1 MRSPPPVPPL
11 RDDLRVKK
19 LGGRIVVEDAVRRV
33 RVPIDPVALK
43 VMEILSEGPCLPD
56 ELAEAVQVPRIEL
69 FKRVDLLNRELML
82 ETPRAADQL
91 KVHAESQR
99 EDAASSPVAADAPL
113 RFQGT
118 LAHACVACGGCC
130 HGTDVGPLKD
140 DDVAKI
146 REFDWSP
153 FLPADVRPEDW
164 IDEVP
169 AESSP
174 TGQAIRLTG
183 RRHGRCVFLGD
194 DKLCIIHKHKGS
206 QQKPTICRQFPY
218 TFTRTPDGIDV
229 SFSTECRAWWK
240 ARSRATPPAGDA
252 EQLGQIRALIAEG
265 APILQLPMPVPVTA
279 GVDLDLAT
287 WTALRAAMIAKVEGA
302 TNFEG
307 LVLAVV
313 EPVRDALE
321 ALFSGYRESELFA
334 TRAAFAVPEP
344 EAVDQTERCFA
355 AIARLRGALA
365 EGIDAIA
372 QGMRTDDNAID
383 ADRARRFGWALGE
396 VLRGRRC
403 EDLVPFSSDLE
414 IWRDLALASLQ
425 AHEPARRGDL
435 LSGLAILV
443 MKLTTG
449 RLLAGLLA
457 ETALRGRVAEQD
469 AVDAMVLVTKIPR
482 GSAFERLWSRQRRDL
497 VTVYWH
503 DAPTLVSGVAARPMP
518 AWL

>member
-1 MRSPPPVPPL
+1 
-11 RDDLRVKK
+11 
-19 LGGRIVVEDAVRRV
+19 VRRV
-33 RVPIDPVALK
+33 RVPIDPLALR
-43 VMEILSEGPCLPD
+43 VMEVLSEGPCLPD
-56 ELAEAVQVPRIEL
+56 ELAATLEVPRIEL
-69 FKRVDLLNRELML
+69 YKRVELLNRELML

-91 KVHAESQR
+91 RVHAEAQR
-99 EDAASSPVAADAPL
+99 EEAAPRPITVDTPL
-113 RFQGT
+113 RFQAT

-146 REFDWSP
+146 REIDWSP
-153 FLPADVRPEDW
+153 FLPADVHPGDW

-169 AESSP
+169 ADRSP

-240 ARSRATPPAGDA
+240 ARSRATPPEGDA

-287 WTALRAAMIAKVEGA
+287 WTALRAAMVAKVEA
-302 TNFEG
+302 AASFEA
-307 LVLAVV
+307 LVRGVI

-321 ALFSGYRESELFA
+321 ALFAGYRESELFA
-334 TRAAFAVPEP
+334 TRGAFAVPEA
-344 EAVDQTERCFA
+344 ETSDQTERCFA
-355 AIARLRGALA
+355 TIARLRGALA
-365 EGIDAIA
+365 EGIEAIA
-372 QGMRTDDNAID
+372 QGMREEDNALD
-383 ADRARRFGWALGE
+383 ADRAQRFGWAVGE

-403 EDLVPFSSDLE
+403 DDLVPFANDLE

-435 LSGLAILV
+435 LAGLAILV

-482 GSAFERLWSRQRRDL
+482 GSSFEKLWSRQRRDL

-503 DAPTLVSGVAARPMP
+503 DAPTLIAGAAARPVP